1 MDIDTIPDGS
11 LGQAQIKKLLRDAEV
26 RLKGS
31 GSGSEDPSIISP
43 ALSKIVDGN
52 LPIR

>member
-31 GSGSEDPSIISP
+31 GSEDPSIISP
-43 ALSKIVDGN
+43 ALSKIVDGK